1 MRVRPK
7 QILYLNNKQ
16 ELQFVELCVAGT
28 GPDRISCH
36 PQASYRVGLLHFY
49 RQGSQGS
56 EVLSDSSV
64 AGKWQSHDSNP
75 GQPGCKAHA
84 FDHFTLLP
92 LESVESSVSLV
103 EGTGWTRWLC
113 WGGGDVAVG
122 GLGWEEGEVG

>member
-28 GPDRISCH
+28 GPYRISCH
-36 PQASYRVGLLHFY
+36 PQASYSVGLLHFY

-64 AGKWQSHDSNP
+64 AIVLGSGRATIQI
-75 GQPGCKAHA
+75 Q
-84 FDHFTLLP
+84 
-92 LESVESSVSLV
+92 VSLAAKLMP
-103 EGTGWTRWLC
+103 WTVPLYC
-113 WGGGDVAVG
+113 P
-122 GLGWEEGEVG
+122 